1 MGAPDLR
8 LPVDFEKNSFVQFDS
23 GANQVYM
30 KSSSFR
36 AIYSRRKKQLQKR
49 LNQQYPPLL
58 CSRNFSPTSRAL
70 TGYLLRGHMTF
81 NIETFFRRNL

>member
-8 LPVDFEKNSFVQFDS
+8 LPVDFEKKSLVRFDS

-30 KSSSFR
+30 KSPSSR

-49 LNQQYPPLL
+49 LNQLSNILHCYVAGIFPQHRALSL
-58 CSRNFSPTSRAL
+58 VTSRS
-70 TGYLLRGHMTF
+70 HD
-81 NIETFFRRNL
+81 I